1 MLAFFILFALA
12 LVASSAIIILLGGK
26 AQKEDFPQPNQ
37 DGYIELDY
45 PDQPYSN
52 QTYSNIS
59 NWGELA
65 RSFDPDD
72 TQQVWRV
79 R

>member
-12 LVASSAIIILLGGK
+12 LVASSAIVILLGGK
-26 AQKEDFPQPNQ
+26 VQKDDVPQPNQ

-45 PDQPYSN
+45 PDQSYPN
-52 QTYSNIS
+52 QPYSNIS